1 MRWAAI
7 DCARTS
13 RSSADSAANSSA
25 VSSTAAGGGV
35 LATAGVGVA
44 DVRPP
49 ADGFA
54 DGAGDGDGESTAESQ
69 RRTASVVSS

>member
-1 MRWAAI
+1 MGCDRFRA
-7 DCARTS
+7 S

-54 DGAGDGDGESTAESQ
+54 DGFADGAGDGESTVESQ